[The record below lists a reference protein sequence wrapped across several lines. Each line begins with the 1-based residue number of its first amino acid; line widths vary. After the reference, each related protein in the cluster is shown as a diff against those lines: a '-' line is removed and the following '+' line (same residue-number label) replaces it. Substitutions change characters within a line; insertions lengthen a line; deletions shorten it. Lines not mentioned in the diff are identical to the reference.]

1 MGYLMLLRHGES
13 EWNLDN
19 CFTRW
24 IDVPLSIQGQEEAV
38 AAAKQLTGYRFD
50 QALTSRL
57 VRATDTLRI
66 VLAAIG
72 QEKIPIEENQALNER
87 RAGDPPRWNNAM
99 TITKPGAQQ
108 VGGGSRGMRST
119 RQKAPAYR
127 IQWRT
132 SYCTM
137 RRGSRLVCDQGETVL
152 LVAHSNRLRS
162 LVRHLDQLSPLQIV
176 HLNIPTGGF
185 IVYALD
191 NTGACVRHESTRL

>member
-1 MGYLMLLRHGES
+1 MLLRHGES

-87 RAGDPPRWNNAM
+87 RAGDPPMWNNAM

-108 VGGGSRGMRST
+108 VEG
-119 RQKAPAYR
+119 
-127 IQWRT
+127 
-132 SYCTM
+132 
-137 RRGSRLVCDQGETVL
+137 
-152 LVAHSNRLRS
+152 
-162 LVRHLDQLSPLQIV
+162 
-176 HLNIPTGGF
+176 
-185 IVYALD
+185 
-191 NTGACVRHESTRL
+191 